1 MWKKSLEI
9 INIKIKMEIKLNE
22 SQLSRINQVLN
33 ELPIKEINKV
43 KAILSIIDESNQ
55 NKNESN
61 KKN

>member
-1 MWKKSLEI
+1 LEI
-9 INIKIKMEIKLNE
+9 INIEIKMEIKLNE

>member
-1 MWKKSLEI
+1 
-9 INIKIKMEIKLNE
+9 MEIKLNE

>member
-1 MWKKSLEI
+1 LEI